1 MLFESRQTFYKCLT
15 NAAYL
20 IHYKINFKI
29 LYRNTFGKFI
39 CSNIEENEIILI

>member
-29 LYRNTFGKFI
+29 LGTRLASLYAVTLRKTKLF
-39 CSNIEENEIILI
+39 